1 MNTALLT
8 GYILAVTALLITPGP
23 VMALVT
29 ATAARSG
36 YLSAFRTILGTHLAS
51 LILIFL
57 AVLML
62 AGIVSLDPSLLSA
75 LGIAGACY
83 LGFTAIQSLRSFHP
97 SSSSGGYAERGGF
110 VRGFITA
117 VASPKDIL
125 FFLTFFPQFRGI
137 TADFHTSMAVLCGV
151 WVILDFLMLSLHAL
165 VVSYLFTV
173 RFRQH
178 LARCTLVAL
187 LIIALCS
194 VIYNAL
200 SIMA

>member
-83 LGFTAIQSLRSFHP
+83 LGFKGISRLIRVLEKNEFIRIVKEGQTVLTIGADSSF
-97 SSSSGGYAERGGF
+97 
-110 VRGFITA
+110 
-117 VASPKDIL
+117 
-125 FFLTFFPQFRGI
+125 
-137 TADFHTSMAVLCGV
+137 
-151 WVILDFLMLSLHAL
+151 
-165 VVSYLFTV
+165 
-173 RFRQH
+173 
-178 LARCTLVAL
+178 
-187 LIIALCS
+187 S
-194 VIYNAL
+194 VP
-200 SIMA
+200 